1 MAIYSAQVTRPGR
14 SSRGVAALFARD
26 PYAAVLRVLGE
37 TGAALTAAEIKQA
50 IGAPG
55 LDTRDWD
62 RLQKRLRVDDHV
74 AVEPGHR
81 YRWVDDPVVPPAAQ
95 AFEQIVRAA
104 GGRVKHG
111 YADVVRQ
118 ALTDAADPRETEAR
132 QRQAVTDGIR
142 ALAELASEVEEL
154 AVNQPSARAL
164 VHRVRGRVKLAGL
177 EPIERAGETAT
188 FDRRR
193 HESIG
198 SPIRDGAPVIV
209 IRPGYTW
216 TTAQGESLVARAV
229 VQE

>member
-14 SSRGVAALFARD
+14 SSRGVAALFVRD

-37 TGAALTAAEIKQA
+37 AGAALTAAEIKQA

-55 LDTRDWD
+55 LDKRDWE

-104 GGRVKHG
+104 AGRVKHG
-111 YADVVRQ
+111 YADAVRQ
-118 ALTDAADPRETEAR
+118 ALAAQPPETYDH
-132 QRQAVTDGIR
+132 QPAVFNGIR

-154 AVNQPSARAL
+154 AVNQASARSL
-164 VHRVRGRVKLAGL
+164 VHRVRGRVKLSGL
-177 EPIERAGETAT
+177 EPVERAGDTTT

-193 HESIG
+193 HQSVEAH
-198 SPIRDGAPVIV
+198 IRDGAPVVV
-209 IRPGYTW
+209 IRPGYIW
-216 TTAQGESLVARAV
+216 TTGEGETVVARAV